1 MMKVP
6 ALLYA
11 RLFGLAFHLAH
22 DVIIDNMIAA
32 SAVKTDAV
40 KPPNLYFDMTG
51 ETFEFQTSAKTGDG
65 IFRFR
70 WTLSGGK
77 KGPPE
82 HIHEEEAETF
92 AIVSGTL
99 RIWLDGVPQDLGP
112 GQSVVVKP
120 GVRHKF
126 FNPTKELVVVDVSLD
141 GPKQEDA
148 LVPLAFHCNGR
159 RKMKFGDFT
168 TMIAHVGVVRASVP
182 PNKVAVAFMNGLSR
196 LFRFFGARPLPLRDA
211 W

>member
-1 MMKVP
+1 M
-6 ALLYA
+6 
-11 RLFGLAFHLAH
+11 
-22 DVIIDNMIAA
+22 
-32 SAVKTDAV
+32 AVRTDAV

-51 ETFEFQTSAKTGDG
+51 ETFEFQTSAKAGDG

-70 WTLSGGK
+70 WTLQGGK

-82 HIHEEEAETF
+82 HIHEDEAETF

-112 GQSVVVKP
+112 GQSVTVKP

-126 FNPTKELVVVDVSLD
+126 KNPTKEPVVVDVSLD

-148 LVPLAFHCNGR
+148 LVPLAVHWNGR
-159 RKMKFGDFT
+159 RKMKLGDVFK
-168 TMIAHVGVVRASVP
+168 MLAHVDEIRASVP
-182 PNKVAVAFMNGLSR
+182 PSRVGRAVMNGFGKLVR
-196 LFRFFGARPLPLRDA
+196 LFGARPLPRQGA

>member
-1 MMKVP
+1 MV
-6 ALLYA
+6 
-11 RLFGLAFHLAH
+11 
-22 DVIIDNMIAA
+22 AA
-32 SAVKTDAV
+32 MAVKTNAV

-51 ETFEFQTSAKTGDG
+51 ETFEFQTSAKAGDG

-70 WTLSGGK
+70 WTLQGGK

-82 HIHEEEAETF
+82 HIHEDEAETF
-92 AIVSGTL
+92 AVVSGTL
-99 RIWLDGVPQDLGP
+99 RIWLDGVPQDLGA
-112 GQSVVVKP
+112 GQSVTVKA

-126 FNPTKELVVVDVSLD
+126 KNPTKEPVVVDVSLD

-159 RKMKFGDFT
+159 RKMKLGDFFK
-168 TMIAHVGVVRASVP
+168 MLAHVDEIRASVP
-182 PNKVAVAFMNGLSR
+182 PTRVARTIVFGLSKLVR
-196 LFRFFGARPLPLRDA
+196 VFGAKPLARRDA